1 MKEPVEKI
9 EKAIEPDTDKTG
21 YDNDTDSSSANVT
34 MSSSPPRSPVNM
46 ASSKSRPVSPVSPV
60 SRSIFKSTPSPR
72 YRKQMKPRIVNP
84 AVTIPQQ
91 QPQLPQQAQ
100 MSQTQQQQHSQE
112 SHNLHSEHKHDAHQ
126 HNLLTTSYGGSF
138 ASDNTKEMKEFMK
151 MLKTK
156 NGDKS
161 KAKNTRRH
169 KHNKS
174 KKDQ

>member
-1 MKEPVEKI
+1 
-9 EKAIEPDTDKTG
+9 
-21 YDNDTDSSSANVT
+21 
-34 MSSSPPRSPVNM
+34 M

-60 SRSIFKSTPSPR
+60 SPLSRSISKSAPSPR
-72 YRKQMKPRIVNP
+72 YKKQTKPRIVNP
-84 AVTIPQQ
+84 DITIPQQ
-91 QPQLPQQAQ
+91 QPQQQPQP
-100 MSQTQQQQHSQE
+100 SHTQLQNSQE
-112 SHNLHSEHKHDAHQ
+112 PRNLHSEHKHDAHQ
-126 HNLLTTSYGGSF
+126 HNLLTGSRGGSF

-156 NGDKS
+156 NGSKS